1 MRDTSE
7 GVVVVKA
14 NDRRS
19 AMQASVP
26 HVEPR
31 SEHVPANRRYGH
43 LPGRIHLH
51 RGFRL
56 RGRLVRFAKHRRKST
71 AG

>member
-1 MRDTSE
+1 M
-7 GVVVVKA
+7 KA
-14 NDRRS
+14 NGRHQEFREIT
-19 AMQASVP
+19 A

-31 SEHVPANRRYGH
+31 AAQLPPSRRWGH
-43 LPGRIHLH
+43 LPSRIHLH